1 MTQITASRTPSLHPG
16 VSLPVSHC
24 SSYSKVLESPH
35 DRVRIQS
42 GHIARELFR
51 EQGPSRH
58 CARRRCSRRDD
69 QRRPRIPAIGT
80 VLCGEFLVAFEIE
93 VALLEDLLHDGDEHR
108 LALFRACSRSTGPRS
123 STSSVIAMRALLRA
137 QRQAAPEPIEH
148 NNIWRGRSLLQS
160 VEALPKAL

>member
-1 MTQITASRTPSLHPG
+1 M
-16 VSLPVSHC
+16 
-24 SSYSKVLESPH
+24 
-35 DRVRIQS
+35 
-42 GHIARELFR
+42 ELFR

-69 QRRPRIPAIGT
+69 QRRLRIPAIGT

-93 VALLEDLLHDGDEHR
+93 VALLEDLLHDGDD
-108 LALFRACSRSTGPRS
+108 ARAGFISGVLPFHWAQVVNIKR
-123 STSSVIAMRALLRA
+123 IAMRALLRA

-160 VEALPKAL
+160 VEALSKAL